1 MAEAPDEGFRVT
13 DRRRRDTINTPP
25 PTSDPPLSRPAAA
38 SSSPIPDSQRATS
51 ERSLVGLFMMLA
63 TEALI
68 ALGEAPDP
76 VTGQQQR
83 ELAHASDVIDV
94 LTLLRDKTEGHRT
107 TDETRTLDDLI
118 YDLQVRYVKA
128 VKSPAG

>member
-1 MAEAPDEGFRVT
+1 MT
-13 DRRRRDTINTPP
+13 DRRRRDTINTPSP
-25 PTSDPPLSRPAAA
+25 PSDPLMPHPPST
-38 SSSPIPDSQRATS
+38 SSSSAPDSGPGP

-76 VTGQQQR
+76 MTGQQQR

-94 LTLLRDKTEGHRT
+94 LSLLRDKTEGHRSA
-107 TDETRTLDDLI
+107 DETGTLDDLI
-118 YDLQVRYVKA
+118 YDLQLRYVKA

>member
-1 MAEAPDEGFRVT
+1 
-13 DRRRRDTINTPP
+13 
-25 PTSDPPLSRPAAA
+25 
-38 SSSPIPDSQRATS
+38 
-51 ERSLVGLFMMLA
+51 MMLA